1 MLGNDDFPVEH
12 LPEGNDEEF
21 FESDLSED
29 DLDEDEVR
37 EAQQIDDLEFES
49 ADEYYQALVVNPK
62 SSVVHGGVRQRKAV
76 VWKALDWRV

>member
-1 MLGNDDFPVEH
+1 MIFDPDLDRVSRLRQMLGNDDFPEEH

-37 EAQQIDDLEFES
+37 EAQRIDDLEFES
-49 ADEYYQALVVNPK
+49 ANE
-62 SSVVHGGVRQRKAV
+62 
-76 VWKALDWRV
+76 